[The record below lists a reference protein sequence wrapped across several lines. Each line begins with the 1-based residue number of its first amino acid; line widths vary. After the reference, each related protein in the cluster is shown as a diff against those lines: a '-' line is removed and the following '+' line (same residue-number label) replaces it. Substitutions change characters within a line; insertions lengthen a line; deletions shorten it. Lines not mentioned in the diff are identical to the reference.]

1 MIYLHFFNTFS
12 SQQKWVCYVFLREI
26 NPVTTNLDIPGYT
39 FEHTL
44 TKSSLGGTIM
54 YIPKDIFY
62 VLRNDLQIYSP
73 KELGSIVVE
82 IITLNKPSLIL
93 GTIYK
98 HPSMKPYKLN
108 NGFLE
113 SLLSEFKAEGKA
125 AFLAGDFN
133 FNVRKNNQY
142 KITAEFLGHLF
153 ANSFN
158 LQVILPTRST
168 SASQTLIDNI
178 FLNNQSYRSVS
189 GNRCIS
195 ISDHVTQIGVLKHC
209 MKLCDI
215 ISKVKFT
222 YTNFKNFEE
231 KCFTEELKSIDWSVA
246 TEYSDLDL
254 GFKSFFHLFNK
265 TLDKHAPQNKN
276 VNRG

>member
-1 MIYLHFFNTFS
+1 
-12 SQQKWVCYVFLREI
+12 
-26 NPVTTNLDIPGYT
+26 
-39 FEHTL
+39 
-44 TKSSLGGTIM
+44 M

-82 IITLNKPSLIL
+82 IITLNKPSSIL

-108 NGFLE
+108 NEFLE

-125 AFLAGDFN
+125 TFLAGDFN
-133 FNVRKNNQY
+133 FNVRKHNQY
-142 KITAEFLGHLF
+142 YVTAEFLGHLF

-158 LQVILPTRST
+158 LQIILPTRSI
-168 SASQTLIDNI
+168 SASQTLIGNI
-178 FLNNQSYRSVS
+178 FLNNQSYRPVS
-189 GNRCIS
+189 GNLCIS
-195 ISDHVTQIGVLKHC
+195 ISDHVTQIVILKHF

-222 YTNFKNFEE
+222 YTNFKNLEE

-246 TEYSDLDL
+246 TEYNDLDL

-265 TLDKHAPQNKN
+265 TLDKHAPLKQGIRKDKK
-276 VNRG
+276 